1 MSMIWMSAGA
11 VTDTSARCAVRVTTG
26 PVRIA
31 VSTSPAMTSPA
42 YTASTPVT
50 ATGTAVVDV
59 TGLTAD
65 TRYYWQVE
73 DNGVIDASVTGQFL
87 TDPPLGQPAS
97 FTVGVGGDAGLTPM
111 YPGVTGSAPSR
122 LSNHPVHDTIRTR
135 ALAEGWRRFCHIG
148 DICYYDLGSG
158 NHGLSAAATAT
169 QYRTM
174 WDDIY
179 GQPNQAALYREV
191 PWVYVWDD
199 HDYGPNN
206 SDSTAPGRA
215 NARTVYRER
224 VPSYPLPAGAGDNP
238 IYHSFEIGRVLFV
251 ASDSRSDRVAG
262 STLLGAPQLAWL
274 DTLLGS
280 STAAALV
287 WLMPNPW
294 LGPSSDTWGG
304 YPDEQADIIAMLD
317 GHGWLN
323 RMVMVSA
330 DKHVNA
336 IDSGRAGSGGEAYGG
351 FPNMVCASLDA
362 TPGSYTTQYDGG
374 MWPARGQYGTVTVH
388 DTGTAITLT
397 ATAWRGTKPLGW
409 TYAVTGGTT
418 RVPAGPASHVL
429 AL

>member
-1 MSMIWMSAGA
+1 MTMIWMSVGA
-11 VTDTSARCAVRVTTG
+11 VTENSARFAVRVTTG

-31 VSTSPAMTSPA
+31 VSTSAAMTSPVFS
-42 YTASTPVT
+42 ASTAVT
-50 ATGTAVVDV
+50 ATGTALV
-59 TGLTAD
+59 TVSGLAAN
-65 TRYYWQVE
+65 TRYWWRVE
-73 DNGVIDASVTGQFL
+73 DNGVIDASATGQLL
-87 TDPPLGQPAS
+87 TDPPLGQAAS
-97 FTVGVGGDAGLTPM
+97 FTVGVGGDSGLAPM
-111 YPGVTGSAPSR
+111 YPGVAGAAPSR
-122 LSNHPVHDTIRTR
+122 LSNHPIHDVIRTR
-135 ALAEGWRRFCHIG
+135 ALAEEWRRFCHIG

-158 NHGLSAAATAT
+158 NHGLSATASAT

-179 GQPNQAALYREV
+179 AQPLQHQLYREV

-199 HDYGPNN
+199 HDYGPND

-224 VPSYPLPAGAGDNP
+224 VPSYTLPAGVGDAP
-238 IYHSFEIGRVLFV
+238 IYHSFQIGRVLFI
-251 ASDSRSDRVAG
+251 ASDSRSDRVPG
-262 STLLGAPQLAWL
+262 STLLGAAQLAWL
-274 DTLLGS
+274 DTLLDT
-280 STAAALV
+280 STAAAMV

-304 YPDEQADIIAMLD
+304 FPAEQAAIIDMLD
-317 GHGWLN
+317 GHGWLD

-336 IDSGRAGSGGEAYGG
+336 IDSGRPGSGGEAYGG

-374 MWPARGQYGTVTVH
+374 MWPARGQYGTVAVR
-388 DTGTAITLT
+388 DTGTSITLT
-397 ATAWRGTKPLGW
+397 ATAWRGSKALGW
-409 TYAVTGGTT
+409 AYATAGGFTT
-418 RVPAGPASHVL
+418 VPEGPASHSL

>member
-1 MSMIWMSAGA
+1 MSMVWMSVGA
-11 VTDTSARCAVRVTTG
+11 VTENSARFAVRVTTG
-26 PVRIA
+26 PARVA
-31 VSTSPAMTSPA
+31 VSTSPSMTSPA
-42 YTASTPVT
+42 FSASTAVTAS
-50 ATGTAVVDV
+50 GTAIVDV
-59 TGLTAD
+59 TGLAAD

-73 DNGVIDASVTGQFL
+73 DNSVLDTSVTGQFL

-97 FTVGVGGDAGLTPM
+97 FTVGVGGDAGLTPQA
-111 YPGVTGSAPSR
+111 PGVTGSATSR
-122 LSNHPVHDTIRTR
+122 LSNHPIHDTIRLR
-135 ALAEGWRRFCHIG
+135 ALTEGWRRFCHIG

-158 NHGLSAAATAT
+158 NHGLSSAATAA

-179 GQPNQAALYREV
+179 AQPRQHQLYREV

-206 SDSTAPGRA
+206 ADSTSPGRA

-224 VPSYPLPAGAGDNP
+224 VPSYTLPAGTGNNP
-238 IYHSFEIGRVLFV
+238 IYHSFQIGRVLFV
-251 ASDSRSDRVAG
+251 ASDSRSDRVPDT
-262 STLLGAPQLAWL
+262 TLLGAAQLAWL

-280 STAAALV
+280 STAAGLV

-294 LGPSSDTWGG
+294 LGPSSDAWGG
-304 YPDEQADIIAMLD
+304 FQAEQATIIDMLD
-317 GHGWLN
+317 GHGWLD

-336 IDSGRAGSGGEAYGG
+336 IDSGRAGSGGELLGG

-374 MWPARGQYGTVTVH
+374 MWPGRGQYGTVDVY
-388 DTGTAITLT
+388 DTGEQLTLSM
-397 ATAWRGTKPLGW
+397 TAWRGSRPLGW
-409 TYAVTGGTT
+409 TYAAAGGIT
-418 RVPAGPASHVL
+418 PAAAGPASHVL